1 MIGKKM
7 TRREMCK
14 VTAAGIVLTTLGSNK
29 VFAAQELQ
37 PNMLP
42 KPCIEG
48 GNSLMQALKERKS
61 TRRFS
66 EKKLSLQVLSDLL
79 WAADGINRPGSGKR
93 TAPSAWNWQNIDI
106 YVATADGV
114 FLFDAKAHMLKP
126 HLSED
131 IRKMTGTQPFVARA
145 PVNLIYVANYAD
157 LKIRDFKAQKRIP
170 APAIEKEFNSIAN
183 AGFIAQNVYLYAA
196 SEGLAT
202 VVRSLIDKKT
212 LAKVMK
218 LRPDQKI
225 ILAQSVGYPKE

>member
-1 MIGKKM
+1 MLGKRM

-14 VTAAGIVLTTLGSNK
+14 VTAAGFLLTTLDSNK
-29 VFAAQELQ
+29 VFATQNVD
-37 PNMLP
+37 PNTLP
-42 KPCIEG
+42 KPHIG
-48 GNSLMQALKERKS
+48 GENSLMHSLKERKS
-61 TRRFS
+61 SRQFS
-66 EKKLSLQVLSDLL
+66 EKKLPLEILSNLL
-79 WAADGINRPGSGKR
+79 WAADGINRPNSKKR

-106 YVATADGV
+106 YVAMADGV
-114 FLFDAKAHMLKP
+114 FLFDAKGHLLKP

-131 IRKMTGTQPFVARA
+131 IRKLTGSQPFVAKA

-170 APAIEKEFNSIAN
+170 APDIEKEFYSIAN
-183 AGFIAQNVYLYAA
+183 VGFIAQNVYLYAA

-202 VVRSLIDKKT
+202 VVRGLIDKKT
-212 LAKVMK
+212 LAKAMK